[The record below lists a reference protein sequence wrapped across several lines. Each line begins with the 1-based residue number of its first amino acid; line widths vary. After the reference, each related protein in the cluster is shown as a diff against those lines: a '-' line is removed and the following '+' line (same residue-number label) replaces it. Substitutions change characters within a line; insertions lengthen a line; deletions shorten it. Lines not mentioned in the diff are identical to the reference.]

1 MFGIFLDYFSS
12 LITNLKFFFMFYSN
26 LCTRFLSPQYLGLKA
41 GPQISVTDR
50 YQAGVVRP
58 P

>member
-12 LITNLKFFFMFYSN
+12 LITNLKFF
-26 LCTRFLSPQYLGLKA
+26 LCFIQIYVPDFCPPQYLGLKA

-50 YQAGVVRP
+50 YQADRVRP